1 MITYA
6 TLVIRLM
13 PNLSV
18 STSSSLENNI
28 AEDAPNILRL
38 NFVER
43 IPQTFRTS
51 TVNSRISARRW
62 DEALGSVREVV
73 AVV

>member
-43 IPQTFRTS
+43 IPQTFRTR